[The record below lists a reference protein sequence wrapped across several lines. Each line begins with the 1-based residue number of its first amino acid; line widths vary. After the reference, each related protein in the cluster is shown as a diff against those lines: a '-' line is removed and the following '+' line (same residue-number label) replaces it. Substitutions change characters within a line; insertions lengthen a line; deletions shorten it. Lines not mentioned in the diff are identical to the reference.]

1 MKKIVEISREDAI
14 DRTIGGKDVFVL
26 NMLSCVTPLS
36 DLRAENHFVILEEVE
51 EEQKE
56 QPKKE
61 LAKKEAKPAV
71 KTEGKRVDHGKII
84 ALHNANW
91 STKKIAEEIGCSE
104 QTVKNHIE
112 REGKKE
118 E

>member
-51 EEQKE
+51 EEQKG

-71 KTEGKRVDHGKII
+71 KTEGKRVDHGKIRALSKAGWTTAAI
-84 ALHNANW
+84 A
-91 STKKIAEEIGCSE
+91 AEMRIS
-104 QTVKNHIE
+104 QPTVLKYIRQE
-112 REGKKE
+112 TEAKE
-118 E
+118 